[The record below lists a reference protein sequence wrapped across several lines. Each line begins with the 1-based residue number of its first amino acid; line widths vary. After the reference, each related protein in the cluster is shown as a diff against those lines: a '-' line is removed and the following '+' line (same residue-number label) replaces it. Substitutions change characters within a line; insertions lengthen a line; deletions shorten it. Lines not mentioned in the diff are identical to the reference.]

1 MASGLFALFDDI
13 ALLMD
18 DTAAMTK
25 VAAQKTAGIVGDDLA
40 VNAEAMVGINPKR
53 ELAIV
58 AAVAKGSLVNK
69 AILVPAALVLAA
81 VAPPVITYGLML
93 GGAFLCYEA
102 FHKTFAKH
110 DHVHDAALVAAAHA
124 STDATLAVE
133 RAKIKQAVTTDFILS
148 AEIVAI
154 ALGSMTDATLGA
166 QALALTV
173 IALGMTV
180 IVYGSVA
187 GLVKLD
193 DLGIWMAQRKSAAT
207 KKLGLGLVASV
218 PHIMKALSVIGTTA
232 MFLVGGSIVLHGIS
246 PLGHALEHLLTTEVP
261 AGALRSLSGMALD
274 LIAGVIVGGL
284 CALLWKYA
292 QAPVSHGFAR
302 MRALLPIKSKSA

>member
-18 DTAAMTK
+18 DTAVMTK
-25 VAAQKTAGIVGDDLA
+25 VAAKKTAGIVGDDLA

-81 VAPPVITYGLML
+81 IAPPVITYGLMF

-102 FHKTFAKH
+102 FHKTFGKH
-110 DHVHDAALVAAAHA
+110 DNAHDAELISAAHT
-124 STDATLAVE
+124 STQATLDVE
-133 RAKIKQAVTTDFILS
+133 RQKIKQAITTDFILS
-148 AEIVAI
+148 AEIIAI
-154 ALGSMTDATLGA
+154 ALGSMTTTSLTT
-166 QALALTV
+166 QALSLVV

-180 IVYGSVA
+180 IVYGAVA
-187 GLVKLD
+187 GLVKID
-193 DLGIWMAQRKSAAT
+193 DLGIWLTQRGSALA
-207 KKLGLGLVASV
+207 KKVGLGLVASV
-218 PHIMKALSVIGTTA
+218 PYIMKALGIIGTTA

-246 PLGHALEHLLTTEVP
+246 PVGHAVEHLLTTEVP
-261 AGALRSLSGMALD
+261 AGGMRTGASMLFD

-284 CALLWKYA
+284 SALLWKYA
-292 QAPVSHGFAR
+292 QAPVTQAAQGVKKV
-302 MRALLPIKSKSA
+302 LPIKR